1 MLKVDKTD
9 LVSGIV
15 VLLISGYF
23 AYGALDYRM
32 GTVVRMGP
40 GYVPFALGLIGMALG
55 AAIVLTSLGRSGAL
69 EGFRWRI
76 VLPIVASIAAF
87 ALLLPRTGLIPAAF
101 FSVLLATLAS
111 PKTRI
116 VPATLLGAVVAI
128 LIWLCFVVLL
138 GLPIPVLRSPF

>member
-55 AAIVLTSLGRSGAL
+55 AAIVLTSLGRSEAL

-87 ALLLPRTGLIPAAF
+87 AFLLPRTGLLPAAF

-111 PKTRI
+111 PKTR
-116 VPATLLGAVVAI
+116 
-128 LIWLCFVVLL
+128 
-138 GLPIPVLRSPF
+138 